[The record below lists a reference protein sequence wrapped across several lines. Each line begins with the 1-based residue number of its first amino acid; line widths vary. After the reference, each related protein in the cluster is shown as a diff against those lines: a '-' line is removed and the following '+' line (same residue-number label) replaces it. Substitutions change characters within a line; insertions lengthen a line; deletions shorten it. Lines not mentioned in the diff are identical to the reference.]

1 MKRFLS
7 VLLII
12 FSAASFIVSFALIV
26 MLSGRYPNASASE
39 AMYHT
44 ARFAWLTFVFMLIPL
59 GCLAF
64 GIGLKIKKNLVIG
77 IVFSALLLI
86 YGGLLSVSLTQYS
99 TDAEYLDGLE
109 TEVGIAF
116 PEGMTVITQDWT
128 GGKQTSSDE
137 YLLRYDSVARFASPS
152 DAEAFL
158 EGMDTEAWLTDK
170 ASITEGIPTI
180 TAIQTNDC
188 EYFLLYCYETDS
200 FNEAVSGSAYNYVY
214 MAMDAEAGVLYITE
228 FVQK

>member
-1 MKRFLS
+1 MKKFLS
-7 VLLII
+7 VLLVIL
-12 FSAASFIVSFALIV
+12 SAASFIVSFALIV

-99 TDAEYLDGLE
+99 TDAEYLGRLE

-152 DAEAFL
+152 DAEAF
-158 EGMDTEAWLTDK
+158 MDTEAWLTDK

-180 TAIQTNDC
+180 TAIQTGDC

-200 FNEAVSGSAYNYVY
+200 FNEAVSKAQYNYIY
-214 MAMDAEAGVLYITE
+214 MALDTEETVLYITE
-228 FVQK
+228 FTHK

>member
-1 MKRFLS
+1 MKKFLS

-12 FSAASFIVSFALIV
+12 FSAASFIISFALIV
-26 MLSGRYPNASASE
+26 MLSGRYPTASASE

-44 ARFAWLTFVFMLIPL
+44 ARFAWLTFVFMLVPL
-59 GCLAF
+59 GCLVF

-99 TDAEYLDGLE
+99 TDAEYLDGLK
-109 TEVGIAF
+109 TKVGIAF
-116 PEGMTVITQDWT
+116 PEDMTVITQDWT

-158 EGMDTEAWLTDK
+158 EGMDAEAWLTDK
-170 ASITEGIPTI
+170 ASIAEGIPTI

-188 EYFLLYCYETDS
+188 EYFLLYCSETNT
-200 FNEAVSGSAYNYVY
+200 FNDVVSESAYNYVY
-214 MAMDAEAGVLYITE
+214 MALDAEAGVLYITE
-228 FVQK
+228 FVHK

>member
-99 TDAEYLDGLE
+99 TDAEYLDGLK

-116 PEGMTVITQDWT
+116 PEDMTVITQDWT

-158 EGMDTEAWLTDK
+158 EGMDAEAWLTDK

-180 TAIQTNDC
+180 TAIQTSDC
-188 EYFLLYCYETDS
+188 EYFLLYCSETNT
-200 FNEAVSGSAYNYVY
+200 FNDVVSGSAYNYVY
-214 MAMDAEAGVLYITE
+214 MALDAEGGVLYITE
-228 FVQK
+228 FVHK

>member
-1 MKRFLS
+1 MKKFLS
-7 VLLII
+7 VLLVIL
-12 FSAASFIVSFALIV
+12 SAASFIISFALIV
-26 MLSGRYPNASASE
+26 MLSGRYPTASASE

-44 ARFAWLTFVFMLIPL
+44 ARFAWLAFVFMLVPL
-59 GCLAF
+59 GCLVF

-99 TDAEYLDGLE
+99 TDAEYLDGLK

-116 PEGMTVITQDWT
+116 PEDMTVITQDWT

-158 EGMDTEAWLTDK
+158 EGMNAEAWLTDK
-170 ASITEGIPTI
+170 ASIMEGIPTI
-180 TAIQTNDC
+180 TAIQTSDC
-188 EYFLLYCYETDS
+188 EYFLLYCSETNT
-200 FNEAVSGSAYNYVY
+200 FNDVVSGSAYNYVY
-214 MAMDAEAGVLYITE
+214 MALDAEAGVLYITE
-228 FVQK
+228 FVHK

>member
-1 MKRFLS
+1 MKKFLS
-7 VLLII
+7 VLLVIL
-12 FSAASFIVSFALIV
+12 SAASFIVSFALIV
-26 MLSGRYPNASASE
+26 MLSDRSPTASASE

-44 ARFAWLTFVFMLIPL
+44 ARFAWLAFLFMLIPL

-99 TDAEYLDGLE
+99 TDAEYLDGLK
-109 TEVGIAF
+109 TELGIAF
-116 PEGMTVITQDWT
+116 PEDMTVITQDWT

-180 TAIQTNDC
+180 TALQTNDC

-200 FNEAVSGSAYNYVY
+200 FNEAVSEAQYNYIY
-214 MAMDAEAGVLYITE
+214 MALDTEESVLFITE
-228 FVQK
+228 FTHK

>member
-1 MKRFLS
+1 MKKFLS
-7 VLLII
+7 VLLVIL
-12 FSAASFIVSFALIV
+12 SAASFIISFALIV
-26 MLSGRYPNASASE
+26 MLSGRYPTASASE

-44 ARFAWLTFVFMLIPL
+44 AQFAWLTFVFMLIPL

-99 TDAEYLDGLE
+99 TDAEYLDGLK

-170 ASITEGIPTI
+170 ASIAEGIPTI
-180 TAIQTNDC
+180 TAIQTGDC

-200 FNEAVSGSAYNYVY
+200 FNEAVPEAQYNYIY
-214 MAMDAEAGVLYITE
+214 MALDTEEAVLYITE
-228 FVQK
+228 FTHK

>member
-1 MKRFLS
+1 MKKFLS
-7 VLLII
+7 VLLVIL
-12 FSAASFIVSFALIV
+12 SAASFIISFALIV
-26 MLSGRYPNASASE
+26 MLSGRYPTASASE
-39 AMYHT
+39 ATYQT
-44 ARFAWLTFVFMLIPL
+44 ARFAWLAFVFMLVPL
-59 GCLAF
+59 GCMVF
-64 GIGLKIKKNLVIG
+64 GIVLKIKKNLVIG

-99 TDAEYLDGLE
+99 TDAEYLDSLK

-152 DAEAFL
+152 DAEAF
-158 EGMDTEAWLTDK
+158 MDTESWLTDK
-170 ASITEGIPTI
+170 ASIAEGIPTI
-180 TAIQTNDC
+180 TAIQTGDC

-200 FNEAVSGSAYNYVY
+200 FNEAVPEAQYNYIY
-214 MAMDAEAGVLYITE
+214 MALDTEEAVLYITE
-228 FVQK
+228 FTHK

>member
-1 MKRFLS
+1 MKKFLS

-99 TDAEYLDGLE
+99 TDAEYLDDLK

-158 EGMDTEAWLTDK
+158 EGMDAEAWLTDK

-180 TAIQTNDC
+180 SAIQTGDC
-188 EYFLLYCYETDS
+188 EYFLLYCSETNT
-200 FNEAVSGSAYNYVY
+200 FNDVVSGSAYNYVY
-214 MAMDAEAGVLYITE
+214 MALDAEAGVLYITE
-228 FVQK
+228 FVHK

>member
-1 MKRFLS
+1 MAKS
-7 VLLII
+7 VLRRSVWL
-12 FSAASFIVSFALIV
+12 
-26 MLSGRYPNASASE
+26 MLVLPGVLFV
-39 AMYHT
+39 T
-44 ARFAWLTFVFMLIPL
+44 VFMLIPL

-77 IVFSALLLI
+77 IVFSALLMV

-99 TDAEYLDGLE
+99 TDVRYLDGLE

-116 PEGMTVITQDWT
+116 PEDMTVITQDWT

-158 EGMDTEAWLTDK
+158 EGMDTEVWLTDK
-170 ASITEGIPTI
+170 ASIAEGIPTI
-180 TAIQTNDC
+180 TAIQTGGC

-200 FNEAVSGSAYNYVY
+200 FNEAVSEAQYNYIY
-214 MAMDAEAGVLYITE
+214 MALDTEEAVLYITE
-228 FVQK
+228 FTHK

>member
-1 MKRFLS
+1 MKKFRSVILVILS
-7 VLLII
+7 V
-12 FSAASFIVSFALIV
+12 ASFIVSFALIV

-99 TDAEYLDGLE
+99 TDAEYLGRLE

-152 DAEAFL
+152 DAEAF
-158 EGMDTEAWLTDK
+158 MDTEAWLTDK

-180 TAIQTNDC
+180 TAIQTGDC

-200 FNEAVSGSAYNYVY
+200 FNEAVSKAQYNYIY
-214 MAMDAEAGVLYITE
+214 MALDTEETVLYITE
-228 FVQK
+228 FTHK

>member
-1 MKRFLS
+1 MKKFLS

-12 FSAASFIVSFALIV
+12 FSAASFIISFALIV
-26 MLSGRYPNASASE
+26 MLSGRYPTASASE

-99 TDAEYLDGLE
+99 TDAEYLDGLK
-109 TEVGIAF
+109 TKVGIAF
-116 PEGMTVITQDWT
+116 PEDMTVITQDWT

-158 EGMDTEAWLTDK
+158 EGMDAEAWLTDK

-188 EYFLLYCYETDS
+188 EYFLLYCSETNT
-200 FNEAVSGSAYNYVY
+200 FNDVVSESAYNYVY
-214 MAMDAEAGVLYITE
+214 MALDAEAGVLYITE
-228 FVQK
+228 FVHK

>member
-1 MKRFLS
+1 MKKFLS
-7 VLLII
+7 VLLVIL
-12 FSAASFIVSFALIV
+12 SATSFIVSFALIF
-26 MLSGRYPNASASE
+26 MLSGRYPTASASE
-39 AMYHT
+39 ASYHT

-59 GCLAF
+59 GSLAF

-86 YGGLLSVSLTQYS
+86 YGGLLAVPLTQFS
-99 TDAEYLDGLE
+99 TDAGYLGRLE

-116 PEGMTVITQDWT
+116 PKDMTVITQDWT

-152 DAEAFL
+152 DAEAF
-158 EGMDTEAWLTDK
+158 MDTESWLTDQ
-170 ASITEGIPTI
+170 ASIAEGIPTI
-180 TAIQTNDC
+180 TAIQTGDC

-200 FNEAVSGSAYNYVY
+200 FNEAVSEAQYNYIY
-214 MAMDAEAGVLYITE
+214 MALDTEEAVLYITE
-228 FVQK
+228 FTHK

>member
-99 TDAEYLDGLE
+99 TDAEYLDGLK

-116 PEGMTVITQDWT
+116 PEDMTVITQDWT

-158 EGMDTEAWLTDK
+158 EGMDAEAWLTDK

-180 TAIQTNDC
+180 TAIQTSDC
-188 EYFLLYCYETDS
+188 EYFLLYCSETNT
-200 FNEAVSGSAYNYVY
+200 FNDVVSGSAYNYVY
-214 MAMDAEAGVLYITE
+214 MALDAEAGVLYITE
-228 FVQK
+228 FVHK

>member
-1 MKRFLS
+1 MKKFLS

-12 FSAASFIVSFALIV
+12 LSVASFIISFALIV
-26 MLSGRYPNASASE
+26 MLSGRYPTASASE
-39 AMYHT
+39 ATYHT
-44 ARFAWLTFVFMLIPL
+44 ARFAWLAFVFMLVPL
-59 GCLAF
+59 GCLVF

-99 TDAEYLDGLE
+99 TDAEYLDSLE

-170 ASITEGIPTI
+170 ASIAEGIPTI
-180 TAIQTNDC
+180 TAIQTGDC

-200 FNEAVSGSAYNYVY
+200 FNEAVSEAQYNYIY
-214 MAMDAEAGVLYITE
+214 MALDTEEAVLYITE
-228 FVQK
+228 FTHK

>member
-1 MKRFLS
+1 MKKCLS
-7 VLLII
+7 VLLVIL
-12 FSAASFIVSFALIV
+12 SAASFIVSFALIF
-26 MLSGRYPNASASE
+26 MLSGRYPTASISE
-39 AMYHT
+39 TTYHT
-44 ARFAWLTFVFMLIPL
+44 ARFAWLAFVFMLIPL

-86 YGGLLSVSLTQYS
+86 YGGLLSVPLTQFS
-99 TDAEYLDGLE
+99 TDAGYLGRLE

-116 PEGMTVITQDWT
+116 PEDMTVITQDWT

-152 DAEAFL
+152 DAEAFM
-158 EGMDTEAWLTDK
+158 EGMDTESWLTDK
-170 ASITEGIPTI
+170 ASIAEGIPTI
-180 TAIQTNDC
+180 TAIQAGDC

-200 FNEAVSGSAYNYVY
+200 FNEAVSEAQYNYIY
-214 MAMDAEAGVLYITE
+214 MALDTEEAVLYITE
-228 FVQK
+228 FTHK

>member
-1 MKRFLS
+1 MKKFLS
-7 VLLII
+7 VLLVIL
-12 FSAASFIVSFALIV
+12 SAASFIISFALIV
-26 MLSGRYPNASASE
+26 MLSGRYPTASASE
-39 AMYHT
+39 ATYHT
-44 ARFAWLTFVFMLIPL
+44 ARFAWLAFVFMLVPL
-59 GCLAF
+59 GCLVF

-99 TDAEYLDGLE
+99 TDAEYLDSLE

-158 EGMDTEAWLTDK
+158 EGMDTEAWLTDM

-180 TAIQTNDC
+180 TAIQTGDC
-188 EYFLLYCYETDS
+188 EYFLLYCSETNT
-200 FNEAVSGSAYNYVY
+200 FNDVVSGSRYNYIY
-214 MAMDAEAGVLYITE
+214 IALDTKEAVLFITE
-228 FVQK
+228 FTHK

>member
-1 MKRFLS
+1 MKKFLS
-7 VLLII
+7 VLLVIL
-12 FSAASFIVSFALIV
+12 SAASFIVSFALIV
-26 MLSGRYPNASASE
+26 MLSGRYPTASASE
-39 AMYHT
+39 ATYHT
-44 ARFAWLTFVFMLIPL
+44 ARLAWLAFVFMLIPL

-99 TDAEYLDGLE
+99 TDAEYLDSLK

-116 PEGMTVITQDWT
+116 PENMTVITQDWT

-137 YLLRYDSVARFASPS
+137 YLLRYDSVARFASLS

-170 ASITEGIPTI
+170 ASIAEGIPTI

-188 EYFLLYCYETDS
+188 EYFLLYCSETNT
-200 FNEAVSGSAYNYVY
+200 FNETLSGSQYNYIY
-214 MAMDAEAGVLYITE
+214 IALDTEEDVLFITE
-228 FVQK
+228 FTHK